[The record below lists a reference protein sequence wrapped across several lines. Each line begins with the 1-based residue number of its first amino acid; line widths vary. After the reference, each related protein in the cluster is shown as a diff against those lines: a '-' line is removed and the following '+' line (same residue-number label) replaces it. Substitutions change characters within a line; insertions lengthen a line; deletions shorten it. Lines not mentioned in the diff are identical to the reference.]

1 MKYKIKDQVRI
12 REEDGFYLIVNLTTE
27 DMISGYPAFFK
38 ANIVG
43 KRIVDIIH
51 VYSSIDEIVAKLS
64 EYFPSVLND
73 RLENDA
79 KLFLSTLERYSL
91 VEMEEA

>member
-1 MKYKIKDQVRI
+1 MKYKIKEQVRI
-12 REEDGFYLIVNLTTE
+12 REEDGFYLVVNLTTE
-27 DMISGYPAFFK
+27 DMLSGYPAFFK

-43 KRIVDIIH
+43 KRIIDIIH
-51 VYSSIDEIVAKLS
+51 VYSSVDEIVSRLK
-64 EYFPSVLND
+64 EFFPIISIECLG
-73 RLENDA
+73 NDA